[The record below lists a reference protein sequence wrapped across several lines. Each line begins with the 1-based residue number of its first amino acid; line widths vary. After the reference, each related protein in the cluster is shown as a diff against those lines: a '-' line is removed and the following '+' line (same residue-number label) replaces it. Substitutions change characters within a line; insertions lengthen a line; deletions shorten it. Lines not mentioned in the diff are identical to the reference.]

1 MEARLDMPVRM
12 PLLCM
17 PLLCM
22 RMVRMRIMP
31 VIASMAAHTAAI
43 GIIGFHEAHERF
55 PPLNVLQA
63 PFVQFGLAGV
73 IPARH
78 GSAVDHSGKYPAVS
92 AEKR

>member
-1 MEARLDMPVRM
+1 M
-12 PLLCM
+12 PLF
-17 PLLCM
+17 CM

-43 GIIGFHEAHERF
+43 GIIDFMKRMNDF
-55 PPLNVLQA
+55 LPLNVLQA
-63 PFVQFGLAGV
+63 PFVQFVLAGV